1 MLFNFEGP
9 YTDIAVDFNKK
20 VSVVMMND
28 QINPTPVDAVW
39 DGSRLTLIKN
49 SNGSAAFY
57 VTFK

>member
-1 MLFNFEGP
+1 MSDP